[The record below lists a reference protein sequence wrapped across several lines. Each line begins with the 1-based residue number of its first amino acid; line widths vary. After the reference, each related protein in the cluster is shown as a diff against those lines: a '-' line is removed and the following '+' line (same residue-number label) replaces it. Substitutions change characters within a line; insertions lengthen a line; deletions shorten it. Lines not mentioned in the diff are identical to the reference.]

1 MRVYDFFVY
10 FAAERSK
17 NRTESNLFFHCR
29 GKVKVR
35 LWVSLFQVLRKWKE
49 ALNGERREKNAE
61 DREREGRRELSPP
74 APDPLSVLS
83 CTLLFASSPLCEYL
97 EPANCG
103 SRVWS
108 SSYKGL
114 YGEAPPERG
123 TFFRLEE
130 SERVGISLVEVYER
144 VGKSIMSV
152 CKKVQKG

>member
-1 MRVYDFFVY
+1 MESEEKKNVEDR
-10 FAAERSK
+10 ER
-17 NRTESNLFFHCR
+17 
-29 GKVKVR
+29 
-35 LWVSLFQVLRKWKE
+35 
-49 ALNGERREKNAE
+49 GERRE
-61 DREREGRRELSPP
+61 ERTFTL

-83 CTLLFASSPLCEYL
+83 CTLLLASFPLCECL

-108 SSYKGL
+108 SSYNGL
-114 YGEAPPERG
+114 YREAPPERG

-144 VGKSIMSV
+144 VGKSVMSV